1 MKRIDIG
8 GVLRTKNPSLARWV
22 PRFVVRWVE
31 RLVCADRLNYILDTY
46 GTRTPIGFIEGALE
60 YIGVDYRVHGAQ
72 NVPTDRRV
80 LFASNHPLG
89 GVDGMILAAAV
100 DQIQPNVR
108 LIVNDIL
115 MNVEPLGPIFVGVNK
130 HGGQDCSFAARMD
143 ALYASDSPIVN
154 FPAGLCSRQGKNGVI
169 ADMPWRKSF
178 VVRCMASDRVVVPTY
193 VRAFNSPWFYRIA
206 RWRVALGI
214 KANIEMVLLP
224 RQVFYQKGRTV
235 AIFFGAPITL
245 DNSRTATEWCDFIR
259 ERSYDLWNSRS

>member
-8 GVLRTKNPSLARWV
+8 GVLRAKNPSAARWV

-31 RLVCADRLNYILDTY
+31 RLVCADRLNYILDNY
-46 GTRTPIGFIEGALE
+46 GTRTPIGFVEGALE
-60 YIGVDYRVHGAQ
+60 YIGVDYRLHGVGNLPPNA
-72 NVPTDRRV
+72 RV

-115 MNVEPLGPIFVGVNK
+115 LNIEPLRPIFVGVNK
-130 HGGQDCSFAARMD
+130 HGVQDCSFSQRMD

-154 FPAGLCSRQGKNGVI
+154 FPAGLCSRRDKNGQI
-169 ADMPWRKSF
+169 TDTPWRKSF
-178 VVRCMASDRVVVPTY
+178 VVRCLASNRVVVPTH
-193 VRAFNSPWFYRIA
+193 VHAFNSPWFYRIA
-206 RWRVALGI
+206 RWRVQLGI
-214 KANIEMVLLP
+214 KANIEMILLP

-235 AIFFGAPITL
+235 EIFFGQPITL
-245 DNSRTATEWCDFIR
+245 DNSRTAAEWCDLIR
-259 ERSYDLWNSRS
+259 ERSYDLWNNRL